1 MSCHILLVGSAWV
14 ALLPRK
20 QMQFIR
26 TVKLAKVLFSLTG
39 FLMVAMMEYLSRPEV
54 FLCSFIDFIL

>member
-39 FLMVAMMEYLSRPEV
+39 FLIVAMMEYLSRPEV

>member
-1 MSCHILLVGSAWV
+1 MSCHILLVGSTWV

-39 FLMVAMMEYLSRPEV
+39 FLIVAMMEYLSRPEV
-54 FLCSFIDFIL
+54 FLRSFIDFIL

>member
-1 MSCHILLVGSAWV
+1 MSCHILLVESAWV

>member
-26 TVKLAKVLFSLTG
+26 TVELAKVLFSLTG
-39 FLMVAMMEYLSRPEV
+39 FLIVAMVEYLSRPEV